1 MWPLFNFV
9 LYKCF
14 MLQHHSCLT
23 PVLVHSYWI
32 SISWLY
38 HAVVITWV
46 NLSNE
51 PYIVPASYTGL
62 ESPCTGSA
70 IILHL
75 IAEITY
81 YPSHNRSANLRLW
94 RKCHIKVPSYM
105 NGSITSLT
113 IQSHNYLL
121 NDKDR
126 ERRGRNTVGTIT
138 AG

>member
-1 MWPLFNFV
+1 MSHT
-9 LYKCF
+9 LY
-14 MLQHHSCLT
+14 LPATQVWSL
-23 PVLVHSYWI
+23 PVLVQQ
-32 SISWLY
+32 
-38 HAVVITWV
+38 
-46 NLSNE
+46 
-51 PYIVPASYTGL
+51 
-62 ESPCTGSA
+62 
-70 IILHL
+70 LHL

-126 ERRGRNTVGTIT
+126 KRRGRNTVGTIA